1 MSKHTG
7 LTSGPFAAARNVDVV
22 RRGWEAINREGLP
35 AALRLVDEVVDPDIE
50 LRATGRLPD
59 VGRVRGHEAFKK
71 WFAQILGTFEWRL
84 EADEFIDA
92 GDAVVV
98 VARQVT
104 RGRASGAEVSTRP
117 VFVYGFRGG
126 RVTYIDAHRTKSE
139 ALKAVGLR
147 E

>member
-1 MSKHTG
+1 M
-7 LTSGPFAAARNVDVV
+7 
-22 RRGWEAINREGLP
+22 
-35 AALRLVDEVVDPDIE
+35 RLVDEVVDPDIE

-59 VGRVRGHEAFKK
+59 VGRVRGREAFKK

-98 VARQVT
+98 VARQAT
-104 RGRASGAEVSTRP
+104 RGRASGVEVISRP

-126 RVTYIDAHRTKSE
+126 KVTYIDAHRTKSE
-139 ALKAVGLR
+139 ALDAVGLR